1 MSDQDKL
8 NEIFK
13 NPKPQTDA
21 PGLGKTLKELMIQ
34 FGIMSPPPPDPQQIP
49 WAKGGAPGEVNPN
62 MKKR

>member
-13 NPKPQTDA
+13 NPKPNTDEA
-21 PGLGKTLKELMIQ
+21 GVGQTLKELMIQ
-34 FGIMSPPPPDPQQIP
+34 FGIISPPPPEQPQIP

-62 MKKR
+62 TKRK